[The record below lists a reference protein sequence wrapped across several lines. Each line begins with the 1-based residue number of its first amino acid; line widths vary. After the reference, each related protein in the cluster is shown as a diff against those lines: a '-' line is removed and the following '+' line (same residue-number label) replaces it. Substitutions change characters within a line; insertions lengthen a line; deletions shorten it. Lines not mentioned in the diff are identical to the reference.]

1 MEQRFGVC
9 GVLVT
14 YRRPQILEQ
23 TLDAIDGQSDSLD
36 HIIVV
41 DNDPAQS
48 AREIIEGRHAAYS
61 YIATGANLGPAGGLR
76 AGVDE
81 IGEDWAWVMFLDDD
95 DPPPGQHVFEN
106 SLQFLMEAV
115 ERDPK
120 CGGVG
125 TAGALFNRRWGRSRR
140 PDMRSDTRYLKVDW
154 IGGGQF
160 PIYSVAALRKVG
172 APDPSTF
179 WGYDD
184 LDLGLR
190 LIRANY
196 ALYRDRDYAPEVH
209 TGPRVEGRD
218 ARPATWR
225 LYYTSRNL
233 VSLMRRESS
242 LVWAVI
248 AGSRAVLAAF
258 GRSRGQRMAAARA
271 SLRGVVGALCGESG
285 WSSRAGGPTAH

>member
-1 MEQRFGVC
+1 MSRRRDVC

-23 TLDAIDGQSDSLD
+23 TLDAIDRQSASLE

-48 AREIIEGRHAAYS
+48 ARELIGRRSNRYS
-61 YIATGANLGPAGGLR
+61 YLATGANLGPAGGLR
-76 AGVDE
+76 AGVDK
-81 IGEDWAWVMFLDDD
+81 IGKDWAWVMFLDDD
-95 DPPPGQHVFEN
+95 DPPTGQHVFEN
-106 SLQFLMEAV
+106 SRRFLLEAAIQ
-115 ERDPK
+115 DPK

-125 TAGALFNRRWGRSRR
+125 TTGALFDRRWGRSRR
-140 PDMRSDTRYLKVDW
+140 PDMQSESRYLKVDW

-160 PIYSVAALRKVG
+160 PIYNVEALREVG

-190 LIRANY
+190 LNRANY
-196 ALYRDRDYAPEVH
+196 NLYRDRDFVPELP
-209 TGPRVEGRD
+209 TGPRVKARD
-218 ARPATWR
+218 ARPEPWR

-248 AGSRAVLAAF
+248 AGTRAVLAAF
-258 GRSRGQRMAAARA
+258 GRSRGQHWAAAHA
-271 SLRGVVGALCGESG
+271 SLRGVVAAVCGESG
-285 WSSRAGGPTAH
+285 WSPRAGGPSAR